1 MGRGMGS
8 CPHRQGEVGGSRVVS
23 SPGGQ
28 GSWKWPW
35 GSRRSGSVG
44 GDLIFLDELE
54 DTMKKGMNPEAV
66 EQMGSTAETAG
77 DEVNTVYT
85 TVQGRVTDFDWTGED
100 RDKYVSEFE
109 GTLGGLVQQVV
120 SQAQQFAERAR
131 QNAQQQREA
140 SS

>member
-1 MGRGMGS
+1 M
-8 CPHRQGEVGGSRVVS
+8 
-23 SPGGQ
+23 
-28 GSWKWPW
+28 
-35 GSRRSGSVG
+35 G